1 MILIHIIL
9 ARWCINPKYFK
20 ETIRSQKH
28 NYRSILH
35 HKPKPKLV
43 ALLFQLV
50 PRETFHVLLVCTLD
64 MSNNQH
70 SVVPPTLLKSIN
82 QGTFEYCI

>member
-28 NYRSILH
+28 NYRSV
-35 HKPKPKLV
+35 V